1 MKSARATIARTLI
14 PATDGRRRTA
24 VRFANGTEGVT
35 VKIAT
40 RVIFERMDGNAWETA
55 D

>member
-14 PATDGRRRTA
+14 PATDGMRHTA

-40 RVIFERMDGNAWETA
+40 RGIFERMA
-55 D
+55 DNGRKAAD